1 MKGSDLEEVPT
12 GWKICDREWWFSSAI
27 IWGAC
32 LFLTC
37 SVTIAD
43 PDLWGHTLY
52 GLRAIEQHVLVER
65 SDPFC
70 YTEPGAIWINH
81 EWLSE
86 LSFGWLW
93 SSFGNIGLW
102 LWRNFW
108 LLVIFIPAWIALRKF
123 KASLAGA
130 TLLLVYTAFCLSQ
143 FVVFVRPQLVTFG
156 CFALTLLLLRHY
168 LNHPQSKSIWYLPI
182 VMLFWANSH
191 GGFLAGVGIQGIVL
205 LWMGKGV
212 YQTQYH
218 PRDFLRLCVAIG
230 LAWTVTL
237 INPYGIQLHQMLWDH
252 LITKQ
257 IVREW
262 QPLWDAQQALLYYI
276 PFLLIALAFL
286 GSRKWEWVDLILIAV
301 VAYQAVSH
309 IRHVALLAI
318 AVIILL
324 PMPISDA
331 IRRLFPNLNQ
341 QWAGKRRSKLRYL
354 LVAATMLSVG
364 GLSIHTVIKLWEES
378 VPPWQ
383 IGVETQSRAPG
394 MPVATIEVIQN
405 ENLRGNI
412 LTDYGWA
419 QYVIWQT
426 FPESRIAFDGRY
438 RTIYSA
444 KLEQELVQFQKL
456 DKNSRGPT
464 PLLDQYPTEILLLP
478 ASLKVLGYLEQ
489 RNDWVQIY
497 EDQQATLWLKKIPR
511 FQKVIAATKQKKLAI
526 PDVAKWC
533 LFPADP
539 KTHTKK

>member
-1 MKGSDLEEVPT
+1 MKGPDLEHVPGEWT
-12 GWKICDREWWFSSAI
+12 MSDQEWWLSTAM
-27 IWGAC
+27 IWGCC
-32 LFLTC
+32 LFLT
-37 SVTIAD
+37 STVTIAD

-52 GLRAIEQHVLVER
+52 GLRAIEQHVLVEY

-70 YTEPGAIWINH
+70 YTEPGAIWVNH

-93 SSFGNIGLW
+93 SNYGNIGLW

-108 LLVIFIPAWIALRKF
+108 LLVIFISAWFALRKF
-123 KASLAGA
+123 KASLAA
-130 TLLLVYTAFCLSQ
+130 AILLLVYTAFCLSQ

-168 LNHPQSKSIWYLPI
+168 LNHPQSKSIWYLPV

-191 GGFLAGVGIQGIVL
+191 GGFLAGVGIQGVVL

-212 YQTQYH
+212 YQSQYQQ
-218 PRDFLRLCVAIG
+218 RDFFRLCITIG

-276 PFLLIALAFL
+276 PFLLIGLAFF
-286 GSRKWEWVDLILIAV
+286 GSRKWEWVDLILITV

-324 PMPISDA
+324 PRPISDA
-331 IRRLFPNLNQ
+331 IRRLFPYLNQ
-341 QWAGKRRSKLRYL
+341 QWGGEPRRKIRFL
-354 LVAATMLSVG
+354 LVAFTMLMVS
-364 GLSIHTVIKLWEES
+364 GLAVHTIIKLWEES
-378 VPPWQ
+378 VPPWE

-394 MPVATIEVIQN
+394 MPVATIEVMQD
-405 ENLRGNI
+405 ENLTGNI

-438 RTIYSA
+438 RTVYSA
-444 KLEQELVQFQKL
+444 KLEEELIQFQKL

-489 RNDWVQIY
+489 RQDWVQIY
-497 EDQQATLWLKKIPR
+497 EDPQATLWVKKIPR
-511 FQKVIAATKQKKLAI
+511 FQEIIAETKQKKLAI
-526 PDVAKWC
+526 PQVPKWC

-539 KTHTKK
+539 KTLTHK

>member
-1 MKGSDLEEVPT
+1 MKGSDLGQVPT
-12 GWKICDREWWFSSAI
+12 EWRICDREWWFSTAI

-123 KASLAGA
+123 KASLAGVI
-130 TLLLVYTAFCLSQ
+130 LLLVYTAFCLSQ

-212 YQTQYH
+212 YQSQYH

-286 GSRKWEWVDLILIAV
+286 GSRKWEWIDLILIAV

-341 QWAGKRRSKLRYL
+341 QWAGERRSKLRYL
-354 LVAATMLSVG
+354 LVAATMFTVS
-364 GLSIHTVIKLWEES
+364 GLAIHTITKLWEES

-394 MPVATIEVIQN
+394 MPVATIEVIQD

-478 ASLKVLGYLEQ
+478 TSLKVLGYLEQ
-489 RNDWVQIY
+489 RKDWVQIY

-526 PDVAKWC
+526 PEVAKWC

-539 KTHTKK
+539 KTLSNK